1 MYFPPSRW
9 VSSFLKVQ
17 TWVVVFCTS
26 HSLQIRNVDVF
37 SLSPMLLGHNSF
49 PHILQSGNVTSF
61 SFGKPKN
68 VFFEA
73 KSRAKIQRMT
83 GGG

>member
-1 MYFPPSRW
+1 
-9 VSSFLKVQ
+9 
-17 TWVVVFCTS
+17 
-26 HSLQIRNVDVF
+26 
-37 SLSPMLLGHNSF
+37 MLLGHNSF

-68 VFFEA
+68 LFFEA